1 MAHDT
6 RRSTRTHRHPE
17 TGPRLTVVGDD
28 RETVRLADFPTVDRD
43 CTVVCASGDRTSA
56 TWTGV
61 PVPELLDAVGAPPET
76 THLRVVAD
84 DGYAVCVEVRDALD
98 ALVALRRD
106 GTRLA
111 DAEAYP
117 TRFVGP
123 SVPGERC
130 VKGPVAVEAHALG
143 ARDDPEEL
151 EAVTLD
157 DPQFG

>member
-6 RRSTRTHRHPE
+6 AHRPKATYSAD
-17 TGPRLTVVGDD
+17 TGLRITVVGDD
-28 RETVRLADFPTVDRD
+28 RTEAVLADFPAVERD
-43 CTVVCASGDRTSA
+43 CTIACASGDRTRA

-61 PVPELLDAVGAPPET
+61 PVPDLLAAADAPPET
-76 THLRVVAD
+76 THLRVVSD

-111 DAEAYP
+111 ACEAYP

-123 SVPGERC
+123 TVAGERC
-130 VKGPVAVEAHALG
+130 VKGPVAVEAHALAG
-143 ARDDPEEL
+143 DEDPEEL
-151 EAVTLD
+151 EALALD
-157 DPQFG
+157 EPGYG